1 MLLFVAI
8 STWILS
14 FIVER
19 LGIAIIFQTITT
31 VLLVCRLKAIRVKF
45 NKFIIFEVLGLVIP
59 TLISLLF
66 KRFDI
71 IKTIEIIVIRGLFC
85 LYVKYDY
92 ENYRYFTR
100 TFVGEESEDDY

>member
-1 MLLFVAI
+1 MLVFVAVI
-8 STWILS
+8 TWIAS

-19 LGIAIIFQTITT
+19 FGIALIFQTITT
-31 VLLVCRLKAIRVKF
+31 MLLVCRLRAIRVKF

-59 TLISLLF
+59 TLISLLL

-71 IKTIEIIVIRGLFC
+71 FKTIEMIVIRGLFC

-92 ENYRYFTR
+92 ENYRYFTK
-100 TFVGEESEDDY
+100 TFINEELDNE